1 MKRGTQSVIEQE
13 EAGRRE
19 KEEARKRAKYAI
31 KFKREKEAAE
41 KQKEEEVK
49 SDEGDD
55 GDDVSDEDLS
65 QYGDFVYQACEEE
78 DEDVGKLC
86 NSTFSHANSNIQ
98 CIVSISLLYQEVIA
112 CFVKREIIRLV
123 VQLMYICR

>member
-55 GDDVSDEDLS
+55 VSDEDLS

-78 DEDVGKLC
+78 DEDVGKFC